1 MPVRDPG
8 PTAAR
13 HQATTYVDTVDAA
26 RVVEGALHRAG
37 DIALDCE
44 AAGFHRYSDRLCLV
58 QLSTPQR
65 TFVLDPLAIDAAPHL
80 KPFLEDPRRR
90 IIMHGAAY
98 DLRLLARDLG
108 IRIASLAD
116 TQVAASL
123 LGEPAVGLQA
133 LLGEHLGI
141 RVSKRYQR
149 ADWAKRPLTSGMIDY
164 AAGDTRHL
172 LDLIAIL
179 EGRLRETGRMHWA
192 EEEYRWLSASAAEA
206 EADADNAAADP
217 VTRFRNARRMDD
229 RSVTALREVIAWRDR
244 IARARDRAP
253 FRVVSDQ
260 ALAEVV
266 ATRPASVKALAA
278 VKGFP
283 PRLAHS
289 RGRSLLKVLERVER
303 LPAGRLVPYP
313 RPGRRS
319 ARWAPEDD
327 ELLDRVKE
335 VRNAA
340 AVRLGLERGRVMSN
354 QVLSRIVAAKPRSR
368 AGLVAVDDVRQWQ
381 IEVLGDGLLGALN
394 PRRG

>member
-1 MPVRDPG
+1 MPVRDSG

-13 HQATTYVDTVDAA
+13 HQSITYVDSLD
-26 RVVEGALHRAG
+26 GALGVEEALRRAR

-58 QLSTPQR
+58 QLSTPDR
-65 TFVLDPLAIDAAPHL
+65 TFVLDPLAIDPAPHL
-80 KPFLEDPRRR
+80 KPFLEDARRR

-108 IRIASLAD
+108 IRIANLAD

-141 RVSKRYQR
+141 SVSKRYQR
-149 ADWAKRPLTSGMIDY
+149 ADWAKRPLTGSMIDY

-172 LDLIAIL
+172 PDLIAIL
-179 EGRLRETGRMHWA
+179 EDRLRQMGRMHWA
-192 EEEYRWLSASAAEA
+192 DEEYRRLCASAAEA
-206 EADADNAAADP
+206 DADADAAAIDP
-217 VTRFRNARRMDD
+217 VTRFKDARRMDD

-266 ATRPASVKALAA
+266 ATRPGAVSALAA

-283 PRLAHS
+283 PRLAHT
-289 RGRSLLKVLERVER
+289 RGPSLLKVLARVDS
-303 LPAGRLVPYP
+303 LSDDRLVPFP
-313 RPGRRS
+313 RPQRRGM
-319 ARWAPEDD
+319 RWTPEDD
-327 ELLDRVKE
+327 ALLDRVKE

-340 AVRLGLERGRVMSN
+340 AVRLGLDRGRVMSN
-354 QVLSRIVAAKPRSR
+354 QVLSRIVAAKPRSE
-368 AGLVAVDDVRQWQ
+368 AGLGAVHDVRQWQ
-381 IEVLGDGLLGALN
+381 IEVLGDEILGALK
-394 PRRG
+394 R

>member
-1 MPVRDPG
+1 MAVRDPG

-13 HQATTYVDTVDAA
+13 HHATTYVDSVDRA
-26 RVVEGALHRAG
+26 RGIEGALHRAG

-58 QLSTPQR
+58 QLSTAHG
-65 TFVLDPLAIDAAPHL
+65 TFVLDPLAIDLAPRL
-80 KPFLEDPRRR
+80 KPFLEDPGRR

-108 IRIASLAD
+108 IRIANLAD

-149 ADWAKRPLTSGMIDY
+149 ADWAKRPLTSGMIEY

-172 LDLIAIL
+172 HDLIAIL
-179 EGRLRETGRMHWA
+179 ENGLRENGRMHWA
-192 EEEYRWLSASAAEA
+192 DEEYRWLCASAAEA
-206 EADADNAAADP
+206 DADDAAVDP
-217 VTRFRNARRMDD
+217 VTRFKDARRMDD

-266 ATRPASVKALAA
+266 ATRPASVPALAA

-289 RGRSLLKVLERVER
+289 RGRSLLELLDRVER
-303 LPAGRLVPYP
+303 RPAGKLVPYP
-313 RPGRRS
+313 PPRRRGT
-319 ARWAPEDD
+319 RWTPEDD
-327 ELLDRVKE
+327 VVLDRVKE

-354 QVLSRIVAAKPRSR
+354 QVLSRIVAAKPRSH
-368 AGLVAVDDVRQWQ
+368 AGLGAVDDVRGWQ
-381 IEVLGDGLLGALN
+381 LEVLGDDLLGALN
-394 PRRG
+394 PRRR